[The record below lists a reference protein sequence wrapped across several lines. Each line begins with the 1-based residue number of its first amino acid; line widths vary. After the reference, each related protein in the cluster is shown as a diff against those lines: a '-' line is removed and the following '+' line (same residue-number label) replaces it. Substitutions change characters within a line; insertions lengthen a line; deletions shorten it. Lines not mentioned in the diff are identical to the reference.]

1 MEIYLTAIK
10 VKIRMIEKSNL
21 LLQKALLM
29 TTIMLHNLVIQAM
42 IMIVQVMAM
51 KTPEPHPKRELIN
64 GWKKLYYQEVRRSL
78 EQ

>member
-1 MEIYLTAIK
+1 
-10 VKIRMIEKSNL
+10 
-21 LLQKALLM
+21 
-29 TTIMLHNLVIQAM
+29 MLHNLVIQAM

-51 KTPEPHPKRELIN
+51 KTPEPHPKWELIN